1 MVRIIPMASS
11 IRPSLSTL
19 RFAGASRLGFPFP
32 SFTPSRRLA
41 CFQLASGFVIISTC
55 LMILSSIPAVP
66 QSPSFG
72 LKASKLLRGDG
83 KTAGVAA
90 AGNAAQA
97 STTASP
103 ENVLEWVKQ
112 DKRRMLHVVY
122 RVGDLD
128 RTIKFYTECL
138 GMKLLRKRDIPEER
152 YTNAFLGYGPEDSH
166 FVIELT
172 YNYGVDKYDIGTA
185 FGHFGIA
192 VEDVAKTV
200 ELIKAKGGK
209 VTREPGPVKGGKTV
223 IAFIE
228 DPDGYK
234 FELLERGPTPEP
246 LCQVM
251 LRVGDLDR
259 SITFYEKAF
268 GMELLRKRDNPEY
281 KYTIAMMGYGP
292 EDKSAVLELTY
303 NYGVTE
309 YDKGNAYAQIAIGT
323 DDVYKTAEA
332 VKLSGGKITREPG
345 PLPGL
350 NTKITACL
358 DPDGWK
364 SVFVDNVDFLK
375 ELE

>member
-1 MVRIIPMASS
+1 MVRIIPVASS
-11 IRPSLSTL
+11 IKPSLSSL
-19 RFAGASRLGFPFP
+19 RFSNAACFSFPN
-32 SFTPSRRLA
+32 RRLTPVYLGSA
-41 CFQLASGFVIISTC
+41 VPQLQSFGLRSCKFFKRAVT
-55 LMILSSIPAVP
+55 IPAV
-66 QSPSFG
+66 S
-72 LKASKLLRGDG
+72 
-83 KTAGVAA
+83 A

-97 STTASP
+97 STAATQ
-103 ENVLEWVKQ
+103 ENTIGWVKK

-138 GMKLLRKRDIPEER
+138 GMKLLRKRDVTDER

-172 YNYGVDKYDIGTA
+172 YNYGVDKYDIGTG

-192 VEDVAKTV
+192 VEDVTKSV

-234 FELLERGPTPEP
+234 FELLERGPSPEP

-259 SITFYEKAF
+259 SIEFHEKAF
-268 GMELLRKRDNPEY
+268 GMELLRKRDNPEF

-292 EDKSAVLELTY
+292 EDKNVVLELTY

-332 VKLSGGKITREPG
+332 IELAGGKITREPG
-345 PLPGL
+345 PLPGIG
-350 NTKITACL
+350 TKITACL

-364 SVFVDNVDFLK
+364 TVFVDNLDFLK

>member
-1 MVRIIPMASS
+1 MVRIIPMAASS
-11 IRPSLSTL
+11 IRPSLSTF
-19 RFAGASRLGFPFP
+19 RFAGASRLGGLSLTAFAPP
-32 SFTPSRRLA
+32 RR
-41 CFQLASGFVIISTC
+41 QLAFFHLGS
-55 LMILSSIPAVP
+55 AVS
-66 QSPSFG
+66 QSQSFG
-72 LKASKLLRGDG
+72 LQASRMLRSDG
-83 KTAGVAA
+83 KTMGVVS

-112 DKRRMLHVVY
+112 DKRRLLHVVY

-185 FGHFGIA
+185 FGHFGVA

-200 ELIKAKGGK
+200 ELVKAKGGK
-209 VTREPGPVKGGKTV
+209 VTREPGPVKGGNTV
-223 IAFIE
+223 IAFVE

-246 LCQVM
+246 LCQIM

-259 SITFYEKAF
+259 SIAFYEKAF

-281 KYTIAMMGYGP
+281 KIA
-292 EDKSAVLELTY
+292 V
-303 NYGVTE
+303 
-309 YDKGNAYAQIAIGT
+309 GT

-332 VKLSGGKITREPG
+332 IKLCGGKITREPG